1 MRNGANVLL
10 YKILLE
16 KFMIC
21 EHIHARG
28 TNFYEQVLSSVRL
41 EIEKIIQIK
50 SIWKN
55 VINKKFP
62 VSLGQNGF
70 CLQFDALVW

>member
-1 MRNGANVLL
+1 MNLMRNGANVLL

-28 TNFYEQVLSSVRL
+28 TNFSEQVLSSVRL
-41 EIEKIIQIK
+41 EIEKND
-50 SIWKN
+50 SN
-55 VINKKFP
+55 
-62 VSLGQNGF
+62 
-70 CLQFDALVW
+70 